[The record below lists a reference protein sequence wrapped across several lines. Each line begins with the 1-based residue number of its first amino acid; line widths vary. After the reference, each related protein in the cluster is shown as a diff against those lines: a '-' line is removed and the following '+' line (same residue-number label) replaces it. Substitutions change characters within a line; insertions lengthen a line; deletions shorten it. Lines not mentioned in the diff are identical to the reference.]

1 MIVAERRMPIV
12 SFPHAHSGMQNDT
25 LERQNDAELN
35 SLHGKIRSLRGV
47 TIDIFNDSEAQN
59 QQVGR

>member
-1 MIVAERRMPIV
+1 
-12 SFPHAHSGMQNDT
+12 MQNDT

-35 SLHGKIRSLRGV
+35 LLHGKIRSLRGV
-47 TIDIFNDSEAQN
+47 TIDILNDSEAQN